1 MCEVFHYTRIKMG
14 RMSQERMTG
23 LTYDERVKRAKGAYG
38 FTSVADRFKNLKKS
52 IMYEMAV
59 CFGRIKR

>member
-1 MCEVFHYTRIKMG
+1 MG
-14 RMSQERMTG
+14 RTSQERRTG

-38 FTSVADRFKNLKKS
+38 FTSVADRFKNLKQS